1 MRIHRL
7 TLRAIGPFP
16 GEHTIDLDT
25 LAAGGLFLLE
35 GPTGSGKSTI
45 IDAVVFALYGT
56 VAGAESSDD
65 RLHSDHADPQVE
77 PFVEL
82 TFSTAAGIYKVRRT
96 PKYLRPKKR
105 GDGYT
110 RQNPTATLW
119 RLATVDD
126 PHGEPVSAHVQEAST
141 EVRRIV
147 VLDRAQFTQT
157 VVLPQ
162 GQFASFLRA
171 RPEDRRQVLQD
182 VFGTEVY
189 QQVQDR
195 LAAMARAARRDVD
208 QLATLVG
215 GQAEAFV
222 TAAGLPDDDPSPRT
236 DTLAD
241 IAAPERDTAAPVRD
255 AGSRPQVTAQQ
266 IRDAAAALDEA
277 ALCERTEA
285 ACAALSALAAEA
297 QTAEQ
302 VAAAAESAARSHR
315 EAQEALARHLG
326 RRTALLA
333 RQSALAAADSQVAT
347 DAERLREARRAAVVL
362 PTLRLREE
370 AARAVDRAT
379 RDWQQLV
386 EDAAGGPHADL
397 LVLSSAGSDV
407 AALEAAVDAASAE
420 QGSLAELVTLE
431 AGLRG
436 RAEALAATERS
447 IATDAEGLA
456 EQEEILA
463 ARPEA
468 RTFLAGRLET
478 ARAGAAPLAD
488 ARTRAHLAAT
498 AAEAAIAAAKL
509 EVEAQAAQAGVD
521 AARSRA
527 GAAGDVEHAVRRRW
541 IDGMAGTLAAALED
555 GQPCTVCGSSLHP
568 APAAP
573 APEGAS
579 ADDVEVARRAREQA
593 DQALVA
599 AVTVHARLA
608 EQLQTRRDAAGGLDA
623 EQAALQQAEAD
634 RVVAAAA
641 AAAELAST
649 LEEQLGRFD
658 AETAA
663 LTEEIGQTRA
673 GLLERQVLA
682 TGVRARLEEDTAR
695 CARARGTEESVAARA
710 ALLAARATSGHG
722 LRAARQQVLTAQRAL
737 AEATGRVMDALAEAG
752 FPDDAAAMA
761 AGLPPAETTRLEKVV
776 LEHRTALAQ
785 VAEGLAEPEIAAL
798 TGTEVADVGGARA
811 AHDAAHAACT
821 ELTRDAERAR
831 AHADHA
837 RSGRDRLLAALSGHA
852 ARARAVGP
860 LLRTANLANA
870 QDGTETATT
879 LATYVLLRRFED
891 VVAAAND
898 RLTTMSDGRYS
909 LERIDE
915 REGGQRA
922 RKAGLG
928 LQVRDHLT
936 EAPRDPHTLSGGE
949 TFYVSLCLALG
960 LADVVRA
967 EAGGVELGT
976 LFVDEGFGSLDPGTL
991 DAVMTE
997 LGRLREGGRAVG
1009 IVSHVTELK
1018 DRIAERIEVRRLP
1031 TGASTLTVRA

>member
-1 MRIHRL
+1 MRVHRL

-16 GEHTIDLDT
+16 DEHTIDFDT

-56 VAGAESSDD
+56 VAGAESSED
-65 RLHSDHADPQVE
+65 RLHSDHADREVE

-105 GDGYT
+105 GDGFT

-126 PHGEPVSAHVQEAST
+126 EHGEPVSAHVQEASS

-182 VFGTEVY
+182 VFGTEIY

-195 LAAMARAARRDVD
+195 LAAMAREARRDVD
-208 QLATLVG
+208 QLATVVG
-215 GQAEAFV
+215 GQAEAFI
-222 TAAGLPDDDPSPRT
+222 TAAGLPEEGDAAARPGEDAVT
-236 DTLAD
+236 DA
-241 IAAPERDTAAPVRD
+241 AAPQARPDDGAPP
-255 AGSRPQVTAQQ
+255 AVTAQE
-266 IRDAAAALDEA
+266 IREAAAALDEA
-277 ALCERTEA
+277 ALADRTDAVCVALGALAAAADDAEKGASAIERAARSHLESQEA
-285 ACAALSALAAEA
+285 LDRHLARRAVLLGRQASLAAAEA
-297 QTAEQ
+297 Q
-302 VAAAAESAARSHR
+302 VAA
-315 EAQEALARHLG
+315 
-326 RRTALLA
+326 
-333 RQSALAAADSQVAT
+333 
-347 DAERLREARRAAVVL
+347 DAERLGRARRAAVAL
-362 PTLRLREE
+362 PSLRAREE
-370 AARAVDRAT
+370 AAQAAGRTTAR
-379 RDWQQLV
+379 WQQLV
-386 EDAAGGPHADL
+386 AEATSGPHADL
-397 LVLSSAGSDV
+397 LALSSTGTDV
-407 AALEAAVDAASAE
+407 DALDAAVDAASAE
-420 QGSLAELVTLE
+420 QGSLTDLVVLE
-431 AGLRG
+431 AALERRG
-436 RAEALAATERS
+436 EALAATERS
-447 IATDAEGLA
+447 ISTDREGL
-456 EQEEILA
+456 EELDELLTARPA
-463 ARPEA
+463 AR
-468 RTFLAGRLET
+468 TTLVGRLET
-478 ARAGAAPLAD
+478 ARTAAAPLAD
-488 ARTRAHLAAT
+488 ARTRAHLATT
-498 AAEAAIAAAKL
+498 AAEAAAAAAAL
-509 EVEAQAAQAGVD
+509 DGEVRTARAVVEAAG
-521 AARSRA
+521 SRA
-527 GAAGDVEHAVRRRW
+527 GQALDAEHAVRRRW
-541 IDGMAGTLAAALED
+541 VEGMAGTLAAGLVG
-555 GQPCTVCGSSLHP
+555 GQPCTVCGSTAHP

-573 APEGAS
+573 APDGAS
-579 ADDVEVARRAREQA
+579 GDDVEAARQAREQA
-593 DQALVA
+593 DKDLVA
-599 AVTVHARLA
+599 AVTVHTRLT
-608 EQLQTRRDAAGGLDA
+608 EQLQARRDAAGGLDVQEA
-623 EQAALQQAEAD
+623 TAQKDRADQAVAEA
-634 RVVAAAA
+634 AAG
-641 AAAELAST
+641 AELASG
-649 LEEQLGRFD
+649 LEEELGRFD

-663 LTEEIGQTRA
+663 LTAEVNETRGSLAQRQT
-673 GLLERQVLA
+673 LA
-682 TGVRARLEEDTAR
+682 AGVRARLEEDTRR
-695 CARARGTEESVAARA
+695 CTQARGTEGSVAARA
-710 ALLAARATSGHG
+710 AVLTARAACGHA
-722 LRAARQQVLTAQRAL
+722 LRAARQQVLTAERAL
-737 AEATGRVMDALAEAG
+737 AEAAGRVADALAEAG
-752 FPDDAAAMA
+752 FADEAAAMA
-761 AGLPPAETTRLEKVV
+761 AALPPAEITRLETVV

-785 VAEGLAEPEIAAL
+785 VAEGLAEPAIAAL
-798 TGTEVADVGGARA
+798 TGTEVADVAGAHA
-811 AHDAAHAACT
+811 AFAAAHAACT
-821 ELTRDAERAR
+821 QATRHAERVR

-837 RSGRDRLLAALSGHA
+837 HRGRERLLTAMAGHA

-860 LLRTANLANA
+860 LLRAANLANA

-915 REGGQRA
+915 REGGQRS

-1009 IVSHVTELK
+1009 IVSHVAELK

-1031 TGASTLTVRA
+1031 SGASTLTVRA

>member
-1 MRIHRL
+1 MRVHRL
-7 TLRAIGPFP
+7 TLQAIGPFP
-16 GEHTIDLDT
+16 DEHTIDFDT

-56 VAGAESSDD
+56 VAGAESSED
-65 RLHSDHADPQVE
+65 RLHSDHADREVE

-105 GDGYT
+105 GDGFT

-126 PHGEPVSAHVQEAST
+126 EHGEPVSAHVQEAST

-182 VFGTEVY
+182 VFGTEIY

-195 LAAMARAARRDVD
+195 LAAMAREARRDVD

-215 GQAEAFV
+215 GQAEAFI
-222 TAAGLPDDDPSPRT
+222 TAAGLPEDDDAAARSGDDAVT
-236 DTLAD
+236 D
-241 IAAPERDTAAPVRD
+241 AAPQVRQD
-255 AGSRPQVTAQQ
+255 AGARPEVTAQE

-277 ALCERTEA
+277 ALGDRTDAVCVALGTLAAAADDAEKGASAIERVARGHLETQEA
-285 ACAALSALAAEA
+285 LDRHLARRAVLLSRQASLAAEEA
-297 QTAEQ
+297 Q
-302 VAAAAESAARSHR
+302 VAI
-315 EAQEALARHLG
+315 
-326 RRTALLA
+326 
-333 RQSALAAADSQVAT
+333 
-347 DAERLREARRAAVVL
+347 DAERLGQARRAAVAL
-362 PTLRLREE
+362 PSLRAREE
-370 AARAVDRAT
+370 AAQAAGRTTAR
-379 RDWQQLV
+379 WQQLV
-386 EDAAGGPHADL
+386 AEAKSGPHADL
-397 LVLSSAGSDV
+397 LALSSSGTDV
-407 AALEAAVDAASAE
+407 DALDAAVDAASAE
-420 QGSLAELVTLE
+420 QGSLTDLVALE
-431 AGLRG
+431 AALDRRG
-436 RAEALAATERS
+436 EALAATERS
-447 IATDAEGLA
+447 ISTDREGL
-456 EQEEILA
+456 EELDELLAVRPA
-463 ARPEA
+463 AR
-468 RTFLAGRLET
+468 TSLAGRLET
-478 ARAGAAPLAD
+478 ARTAAAPLAD

-498 AAEAAIAAAKL
+498 AAEAAAAAAAL
-509 EVEAQAAQAGVD
+509 ESEVQTARGVV
-521 AARSRA
+521 
-527 GAAGDVEHAVRRRW
+527 GAAGSRASEALDAEHAVRRRW
-541 IDGMAGTLAAALED
+541 VDGMAGTLAAGLVG
-555 GQPCTVCGSSLHP
+555 GQPCTVCGSTAHP

-573 APEGAS
+573 APDGAS
-579 ADDVEVARRAREQA
+579 ADDVEAARQAREQA
-593 DQALVA
+593 DKDLVA
-599 AVTVHARLA
+599 AVTVHTRLT
-608 EQLQTRRDAAGGLDA
+608 EQLQARRDAAGGLDV
-623 EQAALQQAEAD
+623 QQATVQKGQAD
-634 RVVAAAA
+634 QAVAEAAAG
-641 AAAELAST
+641 AELASS
-649 LEEQLGRFD
+649 LEEALGRFD

-663 LTEEIGQTRA
+663 LTAEVNETRGSLAQRQT
-673 GLLERQVLA
+673 LA
-682 TGVRARLEEDTAR
+682 TGVRARLEEDTRR
-695 CARARGTEESVAARA
+695 CTQARGTEGSVAARA
-710 ALLAARATSGHG
+710 AVLTARAACGHA
-722 LRAARQQVLTAQRAL
+722 LRAARQQVLTAERAL
-737 AEATGRVMDALAEAG
+737 TEAAGRVADALAEAG
-752 FPDDAAAMA
+752 FADEAAAVA
-761 AGLPPAETTRLEKVV
+761 AALPPAEITRLETVV

-785 VAEGLAEPEIAAL
+785 VAEGLAEAEIAAL
-798 TGTEVADVGGARA
+798 TGTEVADVAGAHA
-811 AHDAAHAACT
+811 VFAAAHAACT
-821 ELTRDAERAR
+821 QATRHAERAR

-837 RSGRDRLLAALSGHA
+837 YRGRERLLTAMAGHA

-915 REGGQRA
+915 REGGQRS

-1009 IVSHVTELK
+1009 IVSHVAELK

-1031 TGASTLTVRA
+1031 SGASTLTVRA